1 MTLSDYQRERTAE
14 ARVGRRA
21 FWTMAA
27 ILLAVWVVSATS
39 ILIER
44 DIEGIE
50 APWLEPWVLEGT
62 SIMVILPLFFFVRR
76 VERLAPVGST
86 RWIVAVPV
94 HMAGSLVF
102 AAITIAWMAGFR
114 ALAWPVLFDHSYD
127 LFNDNPVR
135 VVIYE
140 YRKLLPGYIG
150 PLALI
155 FIYRQIAMT
164 RLELDAAR
172 QHARSTRR
180 LTLKCGGRIVRPE
193 ANRFVSAKA
202 AGNYVEI
209 HLDRGQHLAR
219 ITLTELETLL
229 RDAGIDAVRVH
240 RSWLVNRAAIAEITP
255 TGEGDVTLT
264 LTSGETVP
272 GSRRYRDRLE
282 PGPRKSPGVPTGA

>member
-1 MTLSDYQRERTAE
+1 MTLSDYERERAAE

-44 DIEGIE
+44 DIEGVE

-62 SIMVILPLFFFVRR
+62 SMVVIVPLFFFVRW
-76 VERLAPVGST
+76 VERLAPVGASP
-86 RWIVAVPV
+86 WMVAVPV
-94 HMAGSLVF
+94 HLAGSLVF
-102 AAITIAWMAGFR
+102 AAITIAWMGGFR

-127 LFNDNPVR
+127 LFNGKPVQ

-140 YRKLLPGYIG
+140 YRKLLPGYVG

-155 FIYRQIAMT
+155 FVYRQIAMA

-180 LTLKCGGRIVRPE
+180 LTLKCGGRVVRLE

-209 HLDRGQHLAR
+209 HLDKGQHLAR
-219 ITLTELETLL
+219 ITLVELENQLVE
-229 RDAGIDAVRVH
+229 AGIDAVRVH
-240 RSWLVNRAAIAEITP
+240 RSWLVNQAAISEIKP

-264 LTSGETVP
+264 LNTGRQVP
-272 GSRRYRDRLE
+272 GSRRYRDRI
-282 PGPRKSPGVPTGA
+282 PSA